1 MKKQFEKLP
10 KAIQK
15 QVIIR
20 FAGGAIFLFL
30 FFVILACFRDLYS
43 CLPCLIISVFLFVN
57 GGGLFYNGVSGNYV
71 CVAGVCEEI
80 EKFGIRKRIRSI
92 RIVFEQSKLKIP
104 IRQRMKTL
112 AVGDTV
118 IVYVSDKTPVY
129 EYEDGYMI
137 CSYYALEIEKECN
150 RNES

>member
-1 MKKQFEKLP
+1 MREQFEKLP

-20 FAGGAIFLFL
+20 LAGGSVFLFL
-30 FFVILACFRDLYS
+30 FFVILVCFRDLYFG
-43 CLPCLIISVFLFVN
+43 LPCLILSVFLFVN
-57 GGGLFYNGVSGNYV
+57 GGWLFYNGVSGNYV
-71 CVAGVCEEI
+71 CVEGICEEI

-92 RIVFEQSKLKIP
+92 RIALEQNSLKIP

-118 IVYVSDKTPVY
+118 TVYVSDKMPVY
-129 EYEDGYMI
+129 EHEDGYMI
-137 CSYYALEIEKECN
+137 CSYYALEIKKECD